1 MIQMIVKR
9 FPGNILIFF
18 KEMFYQIGE
27 DGSLAVTAGGVVVR
41 GDASV
46 HDGAGS
52 EDEGEGGGE
61 LQVHQSS
68 GSLHSKP

>member
-1 MIQMIVKR
+1 
-9 FPGNILIFF
+9 
-18 KEMFYQIGE
+18 MFYQIGE
-27 DGSLAVTAGGVVVR
+27 DGSLAVTAEGVVVR
-41 GDASV
+41 GDASA

-68 GSLHSKP
+68 GSRHSKP